1 MTSHHHHHH
10 HAGSAPLTPDPES
23 LPMMIH
29 VTAPATLSAGY
40 TFEAEINGD
49 PKKVFTVAVP
59 EGGVHEGEI
68 FLAPL
73 PDDYNG
79 ERLKIP
85 TGRWKDGIFDC
96 FSLGLLHPSLCCSLW
111 CTPIAMAQ
119 TISRLNLTWL
129 GEPGT
134 YVQAQK
140 AFSVIVALVVSFI
153 IYSTAMSLAAMP
165 FVQDEVEVPQWM
177 PALRFTG
184 NFLFTV
190 WSIYSLCRTRESLR
204 ARMNIPERDPEH
216 VPGCVEDLCCSI
228 WCSCC
233 VTAQMLRH
241 TGEYETHPGS
251 CCSKTGHPLGT
262 PTVV

>member
-1 MTSHHHHHH
+1 MTST
-10 HAGSAPLTPDPES
+10 AGSAPLNPDPENQ
-23 LPMMIH
+23 PMMIH

-40 TFEAEINGD
+40 AFEAEINGD
-49 PKKVFTVAVP
+49 HKKVFTVAVP
-59 EGGVHEGEI
+59 EGGVTEGEI

-85 TGRWKDGIFDC
+85 TGRWKDDLFGC
-96 FSLGLLHPSLCCSLW
+96 FNHGLFHPSLCCSLW

-140 AFSVIVALVVSFI
+140 AYSVIVILVVSFI
-153 IYSTAMSLAAMP
+153 IYSTAMSLAAAP
-165 FVQDEVEVPQWM
+165 FADEMELVPQWL

-190 WSIYSLCRTRESLR
+190 WSIYSLCRTRETLR
-204 ARMNIPERDPEH
+204 ARMSIPEDERCH
-216 VPGCVEDLCCSI
+216 GCEDLCCSL

-241 TGEYETHPGS
+241 TGEYETHPGA
-251 CCSKTGHPLGT
+251 CCSKTGHLPGT